1 MIPSLVTLLIF
12 NFKIDKVTLDLL
24 IRPSTRGS
32 NDVNN
37 VITAVAS
44 RTRATA
50 EAFVEKT
57 WREAKENSGDEMVDS
72 KPEDIKCMTYDE
84 MYKSPDVDVIYSNSA
99 LFYSVI
105 IVLTHALKSWNS

>member
-57 WREAKENSGDEMVDS
+57 WREAKENSGVDYQGILS
-72 KPEDIKCMTYDE
+72 CLDGYMNVALENTEEWVNGVMTNTYGDAFVRGNNGTL
-84 MYKSPDVDVIYSNSA
+84 D
-99 LFYSVI
+99 
-105 IVLTHALKSWNS
+105 